1 MGEVRVDLELE
12 NFVDREIV
20 SRGLI
25 PPDQVRTARVN
36 ALVDSGSI
44 TLVLPEEIVEALGLT
59 RLGTAYVTYADEST
73 EERPEAGVA
82 TIRVGNRS
90 SELRVVVG
98 RRGSEALFG
107 QIPLEALDL
116 MIDCRNQ
123 RLVPNPASPDMP
135 SMRM

>member
-1 MGEVRVDLELE
+1 MEEVRVDLELE
-12 NFVDREIV
+12 NFADREIAL
-20 SRGLI
+20 RGLI
-25 PPDQVRTARVN
+25 PSDQVRTARVN

-59 RLGTAYVTYADEST
+59 RLGTVYVTYADERT
-73 EERPEAGVA
+73 EPRPEAGVV
-82 TIRVGNRS
+82 TVRVGNRS

-98 RRGSEALFG
+98 RRGTEALFG

-116 MIDCRNQ
+116 MIDCRNR
-123 RLVPNPASPDMP
+123 RLVPNPASPDFP